1 LETIGGKAKPIIVTT
16 QKRIIVLDD
25 DASVLGAVER
35 LLKANGFAAEL
46 YDTVEEFLSDAVLD
60 DASCL
65 VLDINLNGRC
75 GIELRRQLTL
85 SGVSLPVIFMT
96 GDDQEAT
103 RQAALQAGCAAY
115 LRKPFSSSALIDAIT
130 KSY

>member
-1 LETIGGKAKPIIVTT
+1 MH
-16 QKRIIVLDD
+16 KRILVLDD

-35 LLKANGFAAEL
+35 VLKANGFAPEV
-46 YDTVEEFLSDAVLD
+46 YDNVERFLNEAPLH

-75 GIELRRQLTL
+75 GIELKWQLTH

-96 GDDQEAT
+96 GDDKEAT
-103 RQAALQAGCAAY
+103 RQAALEAGCVAY
-115 LRKPFSSSALIDAIT
+115 LRKPFSSSALINAIT
-130 KSY
+130 KGF

>member
-1 LETIGGKAKPIIVTT
+1 VTT
-16 QKRIIVLDD
+16 QKRITVLDD
-25 DASVLGAVER
+25 DGSVLGAVER
-35 LLKANGFAAEL
+35 VLKANGFAAEL
-46 YDTVEEFLSDAVLD
+46 YDTVEEFLSDAVLG

-75 GIELRRQLTL
+75 GIELRRQLTR

-103 RQAALQAGCAAY
+103 RQAAMEAGCAAY
-115 LRKPFSSSALIDAIT
+115 LRKPFSSSALMNAIT
-130 KSY
+130 NIL